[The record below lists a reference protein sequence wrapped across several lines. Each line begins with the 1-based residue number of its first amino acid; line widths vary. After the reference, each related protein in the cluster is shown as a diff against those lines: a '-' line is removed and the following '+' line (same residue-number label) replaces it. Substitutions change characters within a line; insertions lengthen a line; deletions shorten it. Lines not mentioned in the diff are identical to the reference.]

1 MTQPDKTI
9 RCWRLGE
16 WPALDQAAWTRG
28 CTPVAPY
35 DDPYGERRAGSTLRP
50 DTLSKISKGYGRWL
64 CFLAARGALEPDQPP
79 LARVTRRRLRAYFH
93 ALRTAGN
100 ADYTVIG
107 RFDELRKAM
116 RILAPGQDVSWI
128 DKPDGVS
135 IAALLPKLRRPM
147 LVPDS
152 GVLLAWALAMMD
164 QARVKPT
171 APRRRLTD
179 YRDGLLLAM
188 LAARGRRLR
197 SMSLLRP
204 GREVLQRGGHY
215 RIELTP
221 EQVKTSRADHFG
233 LPEELTPY
241 IQHYLDV
248 VRPALL
254 AGQSDDAFWISRDGT
269 RMTAKAIQTQVFA
282 RTGKRFA
289 RAFGPHRMR
298 HAIATTAALRASGHP
313 SLGAGVLNI
322 TGRTTEKSYN
332 LAAGQTAAALTFAA
346 LIEARRRSSRGER
359 RPARRG
365 R

>member
-1 MTQPDKTI
+1 MAQPDKTI
-9 RCWRLGE
+9 RCWRFGE
-16 WPALDQAAWTRG
+16 WPAVDQAAWTRG
-28 CTPVAPY
+28 CTLVAPY
-35 DDPYGERRAGSTLRP
+35 EDPYGARRAGSTLRP
-50 DTLSKISKGYGRWL
+50 DTLAKIARGYGRWIS
-64 CFLAARGALEPDQPP
+64 FLDARGELDPDQPP
-79 LARVTRRRLRAYFH
+79 LVRATRRRLRAYFH
-93 ALRTAGN
+93 VLRTAGN

-116 RILAPGQDVSWI
+116 RILAPGKDVSWI
-128 DKPDGVS
+128 DKPGGVS
-135 IAALLPKLRRPM
+135 IYMLLPKTRRPM

-152 GVLLAWALAMMD
+152 GVLLAWALDMMD
-164 QARVKPT
+164 EARVKPT

-215 RIELTP
+215 RVELTP
-221 EQVKTSRADHFG
+221 DQVKTNRADHFG
-233 LPEELTPY
+233 LPEQLTPY

-254 AGQSDDAFWISRDGT
+254 AGRPDDAFWISRDGI
-269 RMTAKAIQTQVFA
+269 RMTAKAIQFQVFA
-282 RTGKRFA
+282 RTAKRFE

-298 HAIATTAALRASGHP
+298 HAIATTAALRVSWHP
-313 SLGAGVLNI
+313 GLAAGVLNI
-322 TGRTTEKSYN
+322 TGRTAENSYN
-332 LAAGQTAAALTFAA
+332 LAGPIAAALSFAEV
-346 LIEARRRSSRGER
+346 IGARRRRSRGER
-359 RPARRG
+359 SPVRPG